1 MATYLHPDL
10 TKLRAALVRQG
21 FAETE
26 QHHDDF
32 TLVYSRHGDLVAID
46 LPEDEV
52 YEAIDVHFDFAVPTS
67 LLMSLG
73 FPL

>member
-1 MATYLHPDL
+1 MATYLHSDL
-10 TKLRAALVRQG
+10 DQLRNALVQQG
-21 FAETE
+21 FIETS
-26 QHHDDF
+26 QKHDDF
-32 TLVYSRHGDLVAID
+32 TLVYSRHGDLVMID